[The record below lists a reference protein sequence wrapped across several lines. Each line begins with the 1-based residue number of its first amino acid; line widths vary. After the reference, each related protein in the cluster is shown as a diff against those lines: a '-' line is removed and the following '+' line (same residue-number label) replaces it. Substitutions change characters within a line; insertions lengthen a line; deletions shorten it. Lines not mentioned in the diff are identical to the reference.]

1 MNRIVIMGRLTKDPD
16 LKSTG
21 SGVSVCNTT
30 IAVDRNFTE
39 NGKREADF
47 FPIVAWRHNAD
58 FLNKYFTKGRWIYVD
73 GHMQS
78 RKWQDKQGNDRIT
91 WEVIADEIGFCG
103 DRKQAMPE
111 DDTEDEPPRR
121 RAADFG
127 GDDNGVPF

>member
-58 FLNKYFTKGRWIYVD
+58 
-73 GHMQS
+73 
-78 RKWQDKQGNDRIT
+78 
-91 WEVIADEIGFCG
+91 
-103 DRKQAMPE
+103 RKQAMPE

>member
-1 MNRIVIMGRLTKDPD
+1 MNRIVVMGRLTKDPQ
-16 LKSTG
+16 LQSTTNNVP
-21 SGVSVCNTT
+21 VSNFTV
-30 IAVDRNFTE
+30 AVDRSFSE

-47 FPIVAWRHNAD
+47 FPVVCWRHNAE
-58 FLNKYFTKGRWIYVD
+58 FVSKYFTKGRWIYVD

-78 RKWQDKQGNDRIT
+78 RKWTDKQGNDRIT
-91 WEVIADEIGFCG
+91 WEIIADEVGFCG